1 MSRVRPRQAL
11 ASHYIESRNV
21 DCWQVECIGPP
32 SDDPIECSELRHNRT
47 LALWLKRLR
56 DRPGSSQYRICRTS
70 EVN

>member
-21 DCWQVECIGPP
+21 DCWRVECIGPP
-32 SDDPIECSELRHNRT
+32 SDDLRERSELRRNRA
-47 LALWLKRLR
+47 LSLWLKRLR
-56 DRPGSSQYRICRTS
+56 DRPGSSQYQIRLAS